1 MWMLKNND
9 HQNLGISFFKLHA
22 NQKENKNA
30 RIFPHPKRF
39 SALVSS
45 TQVYAFCVK
54 KNTLPTN
61 LTLY

>member
-1 MWMLKNND
+1 MWMLKNYD

-39 SALVSS
+39 SALVSIMLF
-45 TQVYAFCVK
+45 V
-54 KNTLPTN
+54 
-61 LTLY
+61 